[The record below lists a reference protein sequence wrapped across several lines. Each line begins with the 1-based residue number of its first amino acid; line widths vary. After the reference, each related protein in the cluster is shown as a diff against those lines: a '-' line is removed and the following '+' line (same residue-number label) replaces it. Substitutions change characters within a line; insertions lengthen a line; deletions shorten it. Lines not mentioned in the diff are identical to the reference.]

1 MAAALSFTNTNFNN
15 NNNIFNIVENSAFQQ
30 TTFTLVPFQTS
41 TTAGTYT
48 YVPQSMTQT
57 SVNFHN
63 ICTGTASTGTITY
76 GDTYGLTGNIT
87 CGGFIIDRQ
96 KAFKESIKQLIRNNL
111 LIKVNNNR
119 NCLASKYTPE
129 EQKARDTLRDMLT
142 EKEWRRYITNGF
154 IMVKGSC
161 SDYWYQIFS
170 DKNVRVY
177 HQNKLINSICI
188 HSDRTCPPTD
198 HVINMKILVELDEKV
213 LWANGNI
220 HTPPPRYKV
229 TAQKPKNIVEEYLNL
244 KNNVH
249 IVFTSSSSDQLALAS

>member
-1 MAAALSFTNTNFNN
+1 MAAALSFTNTTF

-41 TTAGTYT
+41 TTAGYT
-48 YVPQSMTQT
+48 YAPTL
-57 SVNFHN
+57 ND
-63 ICTGTASTGTITY
+63 ICTGTTSTGTITY
-76 GDTYGLTGNIT
+76 GDTYGLTGNIS
-87 CGGFIIDRQ
+87 CGGFILDRQ
-96 KAFKESIKQLIRNNL
+96 KALKESIKQLIKNNL

-119 NCLASKYTPE
+119 NCLASKHTPE

-188 HSDRTCPPTD
+188 HSDRICPPTD

-220 HTPPPRYKV
+220 HTPPPSRYKV